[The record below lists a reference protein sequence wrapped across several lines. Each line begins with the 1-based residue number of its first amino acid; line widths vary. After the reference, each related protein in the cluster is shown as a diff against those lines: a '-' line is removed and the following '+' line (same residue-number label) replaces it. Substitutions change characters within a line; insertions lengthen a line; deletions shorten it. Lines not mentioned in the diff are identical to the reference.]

1 MTLDR
6 LWTLALAASLM
17 MAITAQAEP
26 PPGETQYLWMQQTA
40 NYRVYLGIV
49 PVELV
54 KHQPQLLDE
63 DKTLHDIRPDEKTG
77 LSHVFAW
84 IYRRP
89 GNEPVRDAIVIAEV
103 RHRDTVEA
111 RKPMEKMRLSTGV
124 AYGNFFKVHRQD
136 EHAVAVQ
143 IRDSNR
149 EGYETAVFTH
159 VGR

>member
-1 MTLDR
+1 MTFKR
-6 LWTLALAASLM
+6 WSTFARVASLM
-17 MAITAQAEP
+17 LFVSAQAAQST
-26 PPGETQYLWMQQTA
+26 GENQYFWQQETEH
-40 NYRVYLGIV
+40 YRVYLGIV

-63 DKTLHDIRPDEKTG
+63 EKQLHDLRPAAESE

-84 IYRRP
+84 IYRKP
-89 GNEPVRDAIVIAEV
+89 GNEPVRDATVFGEV
-103 RHRDTVEA
+103 SYMGVVEA
-111 RKPMEKMRLSTGV
+111 RKPMEKMRLSTGI

-136 EHAVAVQ
+136 EHTVAVQ
-143 IRDSNR
+143 IHDHNR